1 MTAAPAQAT
10 VVAAERRGRQLDRE
24 LARLLGESSVGGQR
38 LPGARTE
45 ALVQRVRVKPALEL
59 RLVLAAQARR
69 PHACRAL
76 VEAFEPLIASVA
88 RVYRHSASVDR
99 AELMQA
105 GVVGLLRAL
114 ERYDAEI
121 GTPFWAYA
129 AWWVRQAMQQL
140 VSEVARPMVLSDR
153 ALRQL
158 ARVQDARRQ
167 RTQAQGREPTA
178 AELAADTGL
187 TPEQVQNLSAAERRP
202 RALEEPTSGSGEGRT
217 CGESIV
223 DPRAEDAYD
232 RVPWHAEIPALEGWL
247 GALSERERTIVSAR
261 FGLHG
266 REHTLR
272 ELASTL
278 GVSAE
283 RVRQIEERALDKLR
297 LEELG

>member
-1 MTAAPAQAT
+1 M
-10 VVAAERRGRQLDRE
+10 RD
-24 LARLLGESSVGGQR
+24 LARGLIIEGIAHPPDPRCRSHRPPPPNEV
-38 LPGARTE
+38 
-45 ALVQRVRVKPALEL
+45 
-59 RLVLAAQARR
+59 RLVRAAQTGDA
-69 PHACRAL
+69 AA
-76 VEAFEPLIASVA
+76 
-88 RVYRHSASVDR
+88 R
-99 AELMQA
+99 AELLESLAPLIRSMSGHYETTRPVRSELVQA
-105 GVVGLLRAL
+105 GAQGLLRAL

-178 AELAADTGL
+178 AELAEDTGL

-247 GALSERERTIVSAR
+247 GALSERERTIVCAR